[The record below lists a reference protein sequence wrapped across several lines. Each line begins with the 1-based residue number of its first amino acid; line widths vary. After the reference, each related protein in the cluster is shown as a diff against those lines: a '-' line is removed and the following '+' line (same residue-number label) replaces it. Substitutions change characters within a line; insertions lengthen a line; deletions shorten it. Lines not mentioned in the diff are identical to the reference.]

1 MFKEGKWYYFTI
13 VRTID
18 IPQKGLH
25 YILGHESG
33 KKLLLPAQYYVKY
46 NLKEGA
52 TIRCRI
58 DKINCTGQV
67 FLEPEHP
74 IYKPGKYYHFPV
86 KRIRVS
92 PLSNTSLVDVEDVF
106 GNEVSVIVP
115 ENETVGSASIRLKV
129 INVKKG
135 IPILLSPKPWVGCP
149 EHYEEGQMLQVF
161 LKSTY
166 MFQDEEYYLLET
178 QCGCKAIL
186 KAKHYKH
193 YEMVKGKPV
202 QAIFRGFNAD
212 GTLKIDPLHPLYQL
226 GEKYT
231 FSVSS
236 FEHSEN
242 LAEEGGTIAVVYD
255 HYGMKCGVRIADSSV
270 KIGSLITCK
279 VVGYRKGR
287 PLLEVVP

>member
-1 MFKEGKWYYFTI
+1 MFKEGEWYYFTI
-13 VRTID
+13 VKAID

-25 YILGHESG
+25 YLLSYESG
-33 KKLLLPAQYYVKY
+33 RKLLMQAQYYVKY
-46 NLKEGA
+46 ALGEGT

-74 IYKPGKYYHFPV
+74 IYKIGKHYRFPV

-92 PLSNTSLVDVEDVF
+92 PFSNTSLVDVEDVF

-115 ENETVGSASIRLKV
+115 ESKATHSPSIRLKV

-135 IPILLSPKPWVGCP
+135 IPVLLSPKPWVGCP
-149 EHYEEGQMLQVF
+149 EHYIEGQILQVF

-178 QCGCKAIL
+178 QAGCKAIL

-193 YEMVKGKPV
+193 YELATGEPV
-202 QAIFRGFNAD
+202 QAVFRGFNAD
-212 GTLKIDPLHPLYQL
+212 GMLKIDPTHPLYQL

-231 FSVSS
+231 FSVSG
-236 FEHSEN
+236 FEYSDHLS
-242 LAEEGGTIAVVYD
+242 EEGDKIAVVYD
-255 HYGMKCGVRIADSSV
+255 HYGLKCGVKITDSS
-270 KIGSLITCK
+270 INTGSVITCR
-279 VVGYRKGR
+279 VIGYRKGR